1 VSAAA
6 DLNRAGELLSS
17 ALENLTLAITSSKV
31 RLLPGVDSDAEW
43 RRRLGDFD
51 VRLACFYLAIVDD
64 ALRDEAAPSRRLLI
78 ESVH

>member
-6 DLNRAGELLSS
+6 DLNRAGELLTS

-31 RLLPGVDSDAEW
+31 RPLPGVDSDAEW
-43 RRRLGDFD
+43 RRRLADFD
-51 VRLACFYLAIVDD
+51 MRLAGFYLAIADD
-64 ALRDEAAPSRRLLI
+64 TLRDQAAASRRLLI